1 MMMMVIYTHKK
12 EDRKKNCPKKA
23 LLYMQST
30 QLSSGFFCK
39 VIFDILKLTQ
49 GNFVFKNVLHL
60 IVLALTLSSL
70 SYQSNPQLIVKKHFT
85 REENIEKFLSVEL
98 F

>member
-1 MMMMVIYTHKK
+1 
-12 EDRKKNCPKKA
+12 
-23 LLYMQST
+23 MQST